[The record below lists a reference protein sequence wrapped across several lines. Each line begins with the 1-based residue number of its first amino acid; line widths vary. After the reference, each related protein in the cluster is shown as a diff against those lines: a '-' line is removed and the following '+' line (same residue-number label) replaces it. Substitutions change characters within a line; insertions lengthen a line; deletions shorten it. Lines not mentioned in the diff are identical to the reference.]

1 MILERL
7 KIIVPPE
14 LLVYRPDCCILASKV
29 AVDVLRYFGKDAYA
43 LMVRVF
49 IANAPLVKRF
59 QAGNPPRNQEEL
71 QQAAK
76 EDGSHSIGLGYGYTK
91 GKWSGHLV
99 VISEGQMLDLTLTQA
114 NRPAQG
120 IILEPVLVPASSDFL
135 AGKDDLLLTIG
146 GTLVKYH
153 AFPDDHSY
161 EDSPD
166 WRRFNPLAARIVQQ
180 V

>member
-14 LLVYRPDCCILASKV
+14 LLVYRPDCCILASKLV
-29 AVDVLRYFGKDAYA
+29 VDVLSYFGKEARP

-59 QAGNPPRNQEEL
+59 EAGNPPKDQEEL
-71 QQAAK
+71 RQAAK
-76 EDGSHSIGLGYGYTK
+76 EDGSHSIGLGYGYTE

-99 VISEGQMLDLTLTQA
+99 IVCEGEMLDLTLTQA

-120 IILEPVLVPASSDFL
+120 IHLEPVLVPVSEDFL
-135 AGKDDLLLTIG
+135 AGKTSLVLTINE
-146 GTLVKYH
+146 TLVKYH
-153 AFPDDHSY
+153 AFPNDHSY
-161 EDSPD
+161 QDSPD
-166 WRRFNPLAARIVQQ
+166 WKRFNPLAARIIQQ